1 MNVQNTANY
10 LKMKAMNTIASS
22 KAATSGEK
30 MVTVGLANLTFNKF
44 K

>member
-30 MVTVGLANLTFNKF
+30 NGHSWTSKFNIKQT
-44 K
+44 